1 MRLTTAAFALASFVG
16 VAQAHF
22 RLLFPEPRGQFVADK
37 EPEFCGGYTNAVS
50 NRSEFPLT
58 GGYFTIRSGH
68 PQWTAG
74 VLLSTAQNP
83 SNFGDFNVSGE
94 QQFARYYAPEP
105 NAGTFCIPLDL
116 SQSGISGLEDG
127 TNVTIQIVFA
137 GGDGNLYQCADLTLR
152 TNTDILANQ
161 TCSNQTDSGH
171 SSGGDNSTTQDSDSG
186 GSSGAPALEKPIIAS
201 VLLALGGIAAL
212 L

>member
-1 MRLTTAAFALASFVG
+1 MRFAAAALTFASFAS

-22 RLLFPEPRGQFVADK
+22 RLLFPEPRGLFVADK

-58 GGYFTIRSGH
+58 GGFFTIRSGH
-68 PQWTAG
+68 PSWTAG
-74 VLLSTAQNP
+74 VLLSTVENP
-83 SNFGDFNVSGE
+83 SNFGDFNVSGQ
-94 QQFARYYAPEP
+94 QQFARYYSSEP

-116 SQSGISGLEDG
+116 SQSGISGLQDG
-127 TNVTIQIVFA
+127 SNVTIQIVFT

-152 TNTDILANQ
+152 TTTNITSGQ
-161 TCSNQTDSGH
+161 TCSNQTESGH
-171 SSGGDNSTTQDSDSG
+171 NSGNGTTSG
-186 GSSGAPALEKPIIAS
+186 NAPSQAGAALSLQGPAFAS
-201 VLLALGGIAAL
+201 LLLGLGGVVAAL